1 VKGEPPTG
9 PGAEER
15 VRAAC
20 RGLSGRRLA
29 FDLDGTLVDQ
39 AVVPDPAT
47 GAVRVLIQ
55 VRPGAEAL
63 VETLTPGC
71 ELLLYTAREAS
82 QVAQVLDRCP
92 ALRAAFLPHAA
103 PDAPLSAAEV
113 CESPACFTLADWLEV
128 MDALLDRA
136 LDDAPALDDLDR
148 RLLGLV
154 RDYARDPASL
164 LHLKLPELAA
174 RRGKRGFDVIVDDS
188 PGLGDLLDRVGS
200 DVGRIHL
207 PEAGRYG
214 DTDGLARGAHDAL
227 VQVAELLPD
236 VGRGQ
241 VRHVEAVLPLTA
253 EPVRRFA
260 VTPDLPDGL
269 EELMTR
275 VDDKRQRWLAG

>member
-1 VKGEPPTG
+1 M
-9 PGAEER
+9 
-15 VRAAC
+15 
-20 RGLSGRRLA
+20 
-29 FDLDGTLVDQ
+29 Q
-39 AVVPDPAT
+39 
-47 GAVRVLIQ
+47 IQ

-103 PDAPLSAAEV
+103 PDAPPSAAAV
-113 CESPACFTLADWLEV
+113 RESPACFTLADWLEV

-200 DVGRIHL
+200 DVGRVHL
-207 PEAGRYG
+207 PQELRQSLGRSPGAGHR
-214 DTDGLARGAHDAL
+214 
-227 VQVAELLPD
+227 VQVGHVPGAARVEDLRSVADLGVLGQPEEVPLGALQD
-236 VGRGQ
+236 RVGARVHGAQ
-241 VRHVEAVLPLTA
+241 YARWT
-253 EPVRRFA
+253 
-260 VTPDLPDGL
+260 GL
-269 EELMTR
+269 SRTR
-275 VDDKRQRWLAG
+275 